1 MQASNF
7 IRKYTTANNRKGY
20 GSYYKIPAT
29 DKWVEYMLDIT
40 DMNKVLMQSD
50 FVTKTRLL
58 DALIV
63 AERKRDY
70 MYRHPNF
77 NLKTATYLF
86 SVLKDAAKVPDYT
99 PKKRG

>member
-1 MQASNF
+1 MQAKNF
-7 IRKYTTANNRKGY
+7 ISKYTSANNKKGQV
-20 GSYYKIPAT
+20 SFYKIKAT
-29 DKWVEYMLDIT
+29 EKWVEYMLDIT
-40 DMNKVLMQSD
+40 DMNRVLMALPFND
-50 FVTKTRLL
+50 KMRML
-58 DALIV
+58 DGLEV